1 MRRVA
6 MHLALERRIELGMP
20 LGCRIQVYIDFAD
33 HALGLVA
40 KIEGKDV
47 REVIVV
53 KIVAIELEHRLV
65 VGKHYGDG
73 AKEAVFLRGNST
85 EKGAQ
90 WLLIEMPFGV
100 YLLNLDRR
108 GGSRGGGVRQ
118 RRGTNGER

>member
-6 MHLALERRIELGMP
+6 MHLALERRVELGMP

-33 HALGLVA
+33 HALGLIA

-53 KIVAIELEHRLV
+53 KIVAIELEHRLM

-73 AKEAVFLRGNST
+73 AKAAVFLHGNSM
-85 EKGAQ
+85 EKGA
-90 WLLIEMPFGV
+90 
-100 YLLNLDRR
+100 
-108 GGSRGGGVRQ
+108 
-118 RRGTNGER
+118 